1 MNSSSQDVT
10 QLLVELTKGN
20 KEAASKLIPLVHDE
34 LHRLAR
40 RQMRGERTDHTL
52 QATALLN
59 EAYLKLIENR
69 PLQWQNRAHFFAV
82 AAQIMRRI
90 LIDHARSHL
99 RQKRGGGQKMVT
111 LNEGLVFS
119 PEQSM
124 ELLQL
129 DQSLDRL
136 AQLDPR
142 QSKIVEMRFFA
153 GLTVEETAEVLHISP
168 KTVKREWSIAKAW
181 LHGDLR

>member
-1 MNSSSQDVT
+1 MT

-90 LIDHARSHL
+90 LIDL
-99 RQKRGGGQKMVT
+99 
-111 LNEGLVFS
+111 
-119 PEQSM
+119 
-124 ELLQL
+124 
-129 DQSLDRL
+129 SL
-136 AQLDPR
+136 
-142 QSKIVEMRFFA
+142 I
-153 GLTVEETAEVLHISP
+153 HI
-168 KTVKREWSIAKAW
+168 
-181 LHGDLR
+181 